1 MRVGDVPGEYPSV
14 CTGPYY
20 QVPKKKKKKK
30 KKKYNAHYD
39 KTQMQRKTWERWTQG
54 RPWLVI
60 DNLGVMKC
68 TLCTEHEVT
77 SRNFIVGCPSHKA
90 ESITFHEKSRA
101 HKKAEILLILL
112 FVELKNVNAR
122 E

>member
-1 MRVGDVPGEYPSV
+1 MYALVRIIE
-14 CTGPYY
+14 C
-20 QVPKKKKKKK
+20 KKKKKKK
-30 KKKYNAHYD
+30 KKKKEEEEEKEYNAHYD

>member
-1 MRVGDVPGEYPSV
+1 MPGEYPSV

-20 QVPKKKKKKK
+20 RVPKKKKKEE
-30 KKKYNAHYD
+30 KYNAHCD

-101 HKKAEILLILL
+101 HKK
-112 FVELKNVNAR
+112 LKYF
-122 E
+122 